1 MTDGILPNL
10 MKAVNPLI
18 QEVKQIPIE
27 IKKTFLENPIIQLLK
42 SSDKYTNKKKVLKQ
56 SKNLSHYIEVKMI
69 SCPYFL
75 SEAI

>member
-27 IKKTFLENPIIQLLK
+27 IKKTFLENPVIQLLK
-42 SSDKYTNKKKVLKQ
+42 SSDKQPTKQKETVLKAV
-56 SKNLSHYIEVKMI
+56 KNVDTLYTGD
-69 SCPYFL
+69 
-75 SEAI
+75 

>member
-18 QEVKQIPIE
+18 QEVKQIPVE

-42 SSDKYTNKKKVLKQ
+42 SSDKYTNKKTVLKAVKKFVTLYRG
-56 SKNLSHYIEVKMI
+56 KNDKLSLLFV
-69 SCPYFL
+69 
-75 SEAI
+75 